1 MVLADGLVYAA
12 RYNPK
17 AVIDLATL
25 TGACVV
31 ALGDTAA
38 GMFTADDGLRDK
50 LISAGN
56 AAQERVWPL
65 PLWDDYKE
73 YIKSDVADVKNSGG
87 RWGGAS
93 TAAIF
98 LKQFIDFPWVHLDIA
113 GVAHSEKGKSYAPAG
128 ATGYG
133 VRLLTEF
140 LRQW

>member
-1 MVLADGLVYAA
+1 
-12 RYNPK
+12 
-17 AVIDLATL
+17 
-25 TGACVV
+25 
-31 ALGDTAA
+31 
-38 GMFTADDGLRDK
+38 MFTADDTLRDK

-73 YIKSDVADVKNSGG
+73 LIKSDVADVKNSGG
-87 RWGGAS
+87 RWGGAA

-98 LKQFIDFPWVHLDIA
+98 LKEFTDFPWVHLDIA
-113 GVAHSEKGKSYAPAG
+113 GVAHSEKGKPYSPAG

-133 VRLLTEF
+133 VRLLIEF